1 MPAYAVIGGQWG
13 DEGKGKVIDY
23 LAGNVDYVVR
33 YAGGNNAG
41 HTVVNE
47 QGTFQLHLVPSG
59 ICWPDVRGIIGN
71 GVVVNPDVLR
81 GELDMLSDRGIDTAR
96 LYVSERAHVIMPYHI
111 LLDNLEEEARG
122 SGAIGTTGQ
131 GVGPAYMDKTGRMG
145 IRIGDLLD
153 SSTLESKL
161 KRTLEFKNALITKIY
176 NKNPLSMEDILVK
189 CREWAQWLRPH
200 VQSTEKL
207 IQDILAGNQRILLEG
222 AQGTLLDL
230 DHGSYPYVTS
240 SSPSVG
246 GACTGLGL
254 NPQSISGVL
263 GVFKA
268 YSTRVGSGPMPSE
281 LHDETAEL
289 LREKAQEYGTT
300 TGRARRV
307 GWFDAV
313 AARYSRQINGFT
325 GMVFTRLDILD
336 GFSSVKI
343 CVGYQVGNEAI
354 DYFPADIA
362 LQEQCVPVYEELPGW
377 DTPTASST
385 KKDQL
390 PVNALNY
397 IQRVEDLVGCPVQ
410 IISTG
415 PSWLPEEPDWVFL
428 TPEVNSTLLQ
438 IRDLAK
444 EKGLSDDPDTL
455 VWGRIPLK
463 EEDRS

>member
-153 SSTLESKL
+153 SSTLEAKL

-336 GFSSVKI
+336 GFPSVKI

-415 PSWLPEEPDWVFL
+415 PSREE
-428 TPEVNSTLLQ
+428 T
-438 IRDLAK
+438 I
-444 EKGLSDDPDTL
+444 L
-455 VWGRIPLK
+455 VEPVLV
-463 EEDRS
+463 

>member
-23 LAGNVDYVVR
+23 LAGSVDYVVR

-41 HTVVNE
+41 HTVVND

-71 GVVVNPDVLR
+71 GVVVNPDVLQ
-81 GELDMLSDRGIDTAR
+81 GELSMLSARGIDTSR

-145 IRIGDLLD
+145 IRVGDLLD
-153 SSTLESKL
+153 SSTLEAKL
-161 KRTLEFKNALITKIY
+161 RPTLEFKNALITKIY
-176 NKNPLSMEDILVK
+176 EKDPLSMEDMLSK
-189 CREWAQWLRPH
+189 CKEWAQWLKPH

-289 LREKAQEYGTT
+289 LREKAHEYGTT

-336 GFSSVKI
+336 GFPSVKI
-343 CVGYQVGNEAI
+343 CVGYKVGDQEI
-354 DYFPADIA
+354 DYFPANIA
-362 LQEQCVPVYEELPGW
+362 LQEQCSPVYEELPGW

-385 KKDQL
+385 RKDQL
-390 PVNALNY
+390 PTNALNY
-397 IQRVEDLVGCPVQ
+397 IKRVEDLVGCRVQ

-415 PSWLPEEPDWVFL
+415 PSREE
-428 TPEVNSTLLQ
+428 T
-438 IRDLAK
+438 I
-444 EKGLSDDPDTL
+444 L
-455 VWGRIPLK
+455 VEPVLV
-463 EEDRS
+463 

>member
-23 LAGNVDYVVR
+23 LAGDVDYVVR

-161 KRTLEFKNALITKIY
+161 QRTLEFKNALITKIY

-207 IQDILAGNQRILLEG
+207 IQNILAGNQRILLEG

-336 GFSSVKI
+336 GFPSVKI
-343 CVGYQVGNEAI
+343 CVGYQVGNEEI

-362 LQEQCVPVYEELPGW
+362 LQEKCVPVYEELPGW

-385 KKDQL
+385 RKDQL

-415 PSWLPEEPDWVFL
+415 PSREE
-428 TPEVNSTLLQ
+428 T
-438 IRDLAK
+438 I
-444 EKGLSDDPDTL
+444 L
-455 VWGRIPLK
+455 VEPVLV
-463 EEDRS
+463 

>member
-23 LAGNVDYVVR
+23 LAGSVDYVVR

-41 HTVVNE
+41 HTVVND

-71 GVVVNPDVLR
+71 GVVVNPDVLQ
-81 GELDMLSDRGIDTAR
+81 GELSMLSARGIDTSR

-145 IRIGDLLD
+145 IRVGDLLD
-153 SSTLESKL
+153 TSTLEAKL
-161 KRTLEFKNALITKIY
+161 RPTLEFKNALITKIY
-176 NKNPLSMEDILVK
+176 EKDPLSMEDMLSK
-189 CREWAQWLRPH
+189 CKEWAQWLKPH

-289 LREKAQEYGTT
+289 LREKAHEYGTT

-336 GFSSVKI
+336 GFPSVKI
-343 CVGYQVGNEAI
+343 CVGYKVGDQEI
-354 DYFPADIA
+354 DYFPANIA
-362 LQEQCVPVYEELPGW
+362 LQEQCLPVYEELPGW

-385 KKDQL
+385 RKDQL
-390 PVNALNY
+390 PTNALNY
-397 IQRVEDLVGCPVQ
+397 IKRVEDLVGCQVQ

-415 PSWLPEEPDWVFL
+415 PSREE
-428 TPEVNSTLLQ
+428 T
-438 IRDLAK
+438 I
-444 EKGLSDDPDTL
+444 L
-455 VWGRIPLK
+455 VEPVLV
-463 EEDRS
+463 

>member
-23 LAGNVDYVVR
+23 LAGDVDYVVR

-161 KRTLEFKNALITKIY
+161 QRTLEFKNALITKIY

-207 IQDILAGNQRILLEG
+207 IQNILAGNQRILLEG

-343 CVGYQVGNEAI
+343 CVGYQVGNEEI

-362 LQEQCVPVYEELPGW
+362 LQEKCVPVYEELPGW

-415 PSWLPEEPDWVFL
+415 PRREETILVEPVF
-428 TPEVNSTLLQ
+428 V
-438 IRDLAK
+438 
-444 EKGLSDDPDTL
+444 
-455 VWGRIPLK
+455 
-463 EEDRS
+463 